1 MAKSPD
7 VLPMNFDKPM
17 PGSGRR
23 AASLYDAT
31 VAAFLE
37 SEKPHAEI
45 GGDSTA
51 QARYLGL
58 KNAIDRMNVADRVSV
73 TRRSG
78 EIWLVREK

>member
-1 MAKSPD
+1 MSKTPD

-23 AASLYDAT
+23 AAGLYDAT
-31 VAAFLE
+31 ITTFLE
-37 SEKPHAEI
+37 SENPHAEV
-45 GGDSTA
+45 GGESTA

-58 KNAIDRMNVADRVSV
+58 KNAIERMGVADRVSV

-78 EIWLVREK
+78 EIWLFRRE